1 MSQNNER
8 FWVFR
13 TPFPLRNIRKNPR
26 VMYARVPQAI
36 AQIWSK
42 NRKLSHIMGT
52 APILEMVRAYGLLP
66 RLWLLDKMHKMI
78 YRPKFARWRQI
89 G

>member
-1 MSQNNER
+1 MKDFGYFGR
-8 FWVFR
+8 H
-13 TPFPLRNIRKNPR
+13 FPCATSAKILVH
-26 VMYARVPQAI
+26 VMYSRVPQAI

-52 APILEMVRAYGLLP
+52 APILEMVRVYGLLA